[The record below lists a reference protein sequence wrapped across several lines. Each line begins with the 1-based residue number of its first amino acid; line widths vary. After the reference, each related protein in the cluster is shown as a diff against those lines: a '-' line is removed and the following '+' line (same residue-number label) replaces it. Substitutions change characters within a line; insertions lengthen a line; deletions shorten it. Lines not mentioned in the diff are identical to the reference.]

1 MIRLSLLLLSII
13 LSITAI
19 SQDDELTLWYK
30 QPAADWNGALPIGN
44 GRLGAMV
51 FGETE
56 KERIQL
62 NEESLWAGR
71 RVDNNSTQAGSHL
84 KEIQELILNDEN
96 KKAFEVSNQYLLGK
110 PPQLRSYQ
118 TLGDLY
124 FDFGHQGE
132 INDYKRSLDL
142 KTGIA
147 SVTYKTGDVQY
158 KREVFVSAPDNVI
171 IVRLT
176 ADRAGAINCKVTLS
190 REKDATIKAV
200 SQNELEM
207 SGQIVDVSDEIK
219 GEGGADMK
227 FNALLKAMSS
237 GGNIISAN
245 NSLLVTNADAVT
257 ILLTAA
263 TDYNFEKLNFD
274 RSIDSKAICETII
287 AKASVNSI
295 QTLQQKHLT
304 EYQPMFGRM
313 LLRLGTTDKSSVPTD
328 QRLEELRK
336 GAIDPQLVSLYFQ
349 YARYLLMSSS
359 RSPGVMPANLQGI
372 WNKDFDA
379 PWNADFHTNI
389 NLQMNYWPAEVCN
402 LSETV
407 IPLANF
413 IDYMREPGR
422 VTAQKMYNAKGWTM
436 HHCTD
441 AFGKTAIHD
450 GVGWGTSP
458 LAAAW
463 LCLHLFEH
471 YQFGGDKVFL
481 REKAWPVMKE
491 AAEFVQSFLIKDK
504 NGYLVTAPSVS
515 PENSFKLPDGSI
527 GQMSYAPAIDIE
539 IITAFFNDCIATGK
553 ALNADQS
560 FIASLAQIVKQLP
573 LLQVSKKYGIIQEW
587 IKDYDEN
594 EPGHRHMSQL
604 FGLYP
609 VSLIT
614 PQTPILFEAAKKTIE
629 RRLQNGGGHTG
640 WSRAW
645 IINFYAR
652 LLDSEKAYENVI
664 ALLTKSTLINL
675 FDNHP
680 PFQIDGNFGGAAG
693 IAEMLLQSQ
702 NGQINLL
709 PALPKEWNEGEV
721 KGICARGGFVIDM
734 KWKDGEIVSC
744 RIYSKSGGV
753 ANIIYK
759 NKTGVVRT
767 KANSFYEL
775 NKDFRWKEAK

>member
-1 MIRLSLLLLSII
+1 MIRISLLFFTII
-13 LSITAI
+13 LSIAAK
-19 SQDDELTLWYK
+19 SQNNELTLWYK
-30 QPAADWNGALPIGN
+30 QPAADWNEALPVGN

-51 FGETE
+51 FGEVE

-96 KKAFEVSNQYLLGK
+96 RKALDVSNQYLLGN

-124 FDFGHQGE
+124 FDFGQQGE
-132 INDYKRSLDL
+132 VVDYKRSLDL

-147 SVTYKTGDVQY
+147 SVSYKIGDVQY
-158 KREVFVSAPDNVI
+158 NRDVFVSAPDNVI
-171 IVRLT
+171 IIHIT
-176 ADRAGAINCKVTLS
+176 ADRPQAINCKVTLS
-190 REKDATIKAV
+190 REKDATIQAI

-207 SGQIVDVSDEIK
+207 SGQIIDVTDKIK

-227 FNALLKAMSS
+227 FNALLKAVNS
-237 GGNIISAN
+237 GGSIISAN
-245 NSLLVTNADAVT
+245 NSLLVIDADAVT

-263 TDYNFEKLNFD
+263 TDYNFSQLNFD
-274 RSIDSKAICETII
+274 RSIDSKAVCETII
-287 AKASVNSI
+287 AKASSNDALA
-295 QTLQQKHLT
+295 LQQRHLA
-304 EYQPMFGRM
+304 EYQPLFNRM
-313 LLRLGTTDKSSVPTD
+313 SLQLGTTDKSSVPTNE
-328 QRLEELRK
+328 RLEELRK
-336 GAIDPQLVSLYFQ
+336 GATDPQLVTLYFQ

-359 RSPGVMPANLQGI
+359 RNPGVLPANLQGI
-372 WNKDFDA
+372 WNKDFEA
-379 PWNADFHTNI
+379 PWNSDFHTNI

-407 IPLANF
+407 MPLANF
-413 IDYMREPGR
+413 IDYMRVPGR

-471 YQFGGDKVFL
+471 YQFDGDKTFL
-481 REKAWPVMKE
+481 RDKAWPIMKE

-527 GQMSYAPAIDIE
+527 GQMTYAPAIDIE

-553 ALNADQS
+553 ILNADPS
-560 FIASLAQIVKQLP
+560 FTASLAQAVKQLP
-573 LLQVSKKYGIIQEW
+573 PLQVSKKYGIIQEW

-614 PQTPILFEAAKKTIE
+614 PQTPVLFEAARKTIE
-629 RRLQNGGGHTG
+629 RRLQHGGGHTG

-709 PALPKEWNEGEV
+709 PALPRAWNDGEV

-734 KWKDGEIVSC
+734 KWKNGGIENC
-744 RIYSKSGGV
+744 RIYSKRGGI
-753 ANIIYK
+753 ANVVYK
-759 NKTGVVRT
+759 NKTARLKT
-767 KANSFYEL
+767 KAGIFYEL
-775 NKDFRWKEAK
+775 GKDFRWIEKY

>member
-287 AKASVNSI
+287 AKASANSI

-313 LLRLGTTDKSSVPTD
+313 SLRLGTTDKSFVPTD

-553 ALNADQS
+553 VLNADQS

-573 LLQVSKKYGIIQEW
+573 PLQVSKKYGIIQEW

-759 NKTGVVRT
+759 NKTAVVRT